1 MSDKSD
7 KTERDLSPTAE
18 TMSFEAALAEL
29 ERIVRG
35 LESGQ
40 QNLADAIAAY
50 ERGAELKRYCEARL
64 AEAEQRVQ
72 SIVTRGDGSLS
83 LKPLDPGVG
92 S

>member
-7 KTERDLSPTAE
+7 KKERDLSPTAE

-50 ERGAELKRYCEARL
+50 
-64 AEAEQRVQ
+64 
-72 SIVTRGDGSLS
+72 
-83 LKPLDPGVG
+83 
-92 S
+92 

>member
-40 QNLADAIAAY
+40 QNLDDAIAAY

-72 SIVTRGDGSLS
+72 SIVTRDDGSLS

>member
-1 MSDKSD
+1 MSDKTN
-7 KTERDLSPTAE
+7 KKERDSSPAAE

-29 ERIVRG
+29 ERIARG

-50 ERGAELKRYCEARL
+50 ERGTELKRYCEARL

-72 SIVTRGDGSLS
+72 SIVARGDGSLS